1 MTDTNALSQRA
12 ELRWLVS
19 VSHPTPHPWLS
30 DHRIFL
36 GYRWLTWLVTALWL
50 VGQAGWA
57 NFTSV
62 LAGSLVLLLGLTLLS
77 RRYLRLTEHLPA
89 VLLLD
94 ILLAIVAIMFS
105 GGWDSPFFFYGLG
118 SLVIPSLLF
127 GWRGGFLA
135 GLMFVAM
142 HQAGLL
148 AAGTPVAER
157 MFSSVL
163 DSASVPLALIVPPCF
178 GALFAVIV
186 EQIRRQSIAHQRH
199 GRSDTP
205 DIEHIFRGSDYEPP
219 QFIVPRTST
228 LDSLPLSSDTRLAAQ
243 VMHTRKTDKDIEE
256 LRRLLFAPLPAPDM
270 DFGSTLDVLSTRFE
284 QQTNVSTHISFIGR
298 RLLVRP
304 LCADLLI
311 RVAREA
317 LLNIHQ
323 HAQARSVSLTVRYDI
338 NTVALLIQDDGVGL
352 IEGSHERPGLHAL
365 RAMHY
370 RITELG
376 GRMDVFETQ
385 GGGVTVRATLPID

>member
-1 MTDTNALSQRA
+1 MSV
-12 ELRWLVS
+12 LR
-19 VSHPTPHPWLS
+19 PNPHPWLS

-50 VGQAGWA
+50 FGQSGWSA
-57 NFTSV
+57 FTPV
-62 LAGSLVLLLGLTLLS
+62 LAGSLVVLIALSVLS
-77 RRYLRLTEHLPA
+77 RRYLHITEHIPS

-94 ILLAIVAIMFS
+94 ILLAIIVIMLS

-118 SLVIPSLLF
+118 SLIVPSLLF

-148 AAGTPVAER
+148 AVGTPVAER

-163 DSASVPLALIVPPCF
+163 DSASVPLALVVPPCF
-178 GALFAVIV
+178 GALFAIIV
-186 EQIRRQSIAHQRH
+186 EHIRHQPSSHQRH
-199 GRSDTP
+199 GRSAPP
-205 DIEHIFRGSDYEPP
+205 DIEHIFRDQGYEPP
-219 QFIVPRTST
+219 HFIAPRSSTSA
-228 LDSLPLSSDTRLAAQ
+228 SLPLSSDARLAAQ
-243 VMHTRKTDKDIEE
+243 VINTRKTDKDIEE
-256 LRRLLFAPLPAPDM
+256 LRRLLFAPLPTPDM
-270 DFGSTLDVLSTRFE
+270 DFGSVLDVLSTRFE
-284 QQTNVSTHISFIGR
+284 QHTNISMSISFIGR

-323 HAQARSVSLTVRYDI
+323 HAQARSASLTIRYDI

-352 IEGSHERPGLHAL
+352 IEGSHDRPGLHAL